1 MSDISQ
7 RIASLSPEKR
17 ALLLQRLQQ
26 KNPGTASTNTIACQ
40 PRSTDTFISSFS
52 QARLWFLDRLEPNS
66 SFYNLPYAIR
76 LTGVLH
82 IPALEQSL
90 TEIVRRHEVIRTT
103 FKEVAGEP
111 MQIINPAQPVTLA
124 TIDLRQV
131 PPSEQEGEALRLA
144 TREAQ
149 TPFNLTTGPL
159 LRSTLLQ
166 LDDTE
171 YIVLFTLHHIVS
183 DGWST
188 GVIIRELAALYQ
200 AFSQGKPSPLPEL
213 PIQYAD
219 FAVWQ
224 RGYLQGEVLD
234 AQLSYWKQHLKNA
247 PAALDLPGD
256 RPRVAVQTY
265 QGATESTRLSK
276 SLTEALKALSKAE
289 GVTLFMTLL
298 AGFKTLLY
306 RYSGQE
312 NIVVGSPIANRN
324 RAEIEDAVGFFV
336 NSLAL
341 HTDLGGNPTVQEL
354 LHRVRDVSLGA
365 YSHQDLPFEKLV
377 EELHPERDLSR
388 SPIFQVMFVLQNAPT
403 TTLELPGLTLQSL
416 AIERGT
422 TQFDL
427 SLSLTEYPEGLA
439 ASIEYSTDLFE
450 RESIVRMLGYLKTVL
465 EAMVA
470 DPTRR
475 ICEISLLTEAERHQ
489 LLMDWSN
496 AGRWRSQPETL
507 ENSCIHHLFETQVNQ
522 SPDVVAVQ
530 YQDAHLT
537 YRELNAKANQLAHYL
552 QGLGVG
558 PDSLVG
564 LCCDRSL
571 EMLVGL
577 LGILKAGG
585 AYLPL
590 DPAYPRDRL
599 QGMLEDAAVP
609 ILLTQ
614 QQIRDKF
621 TPLSAQA
628 IALDADW
635 QAISEYSPENPLTAV
650 TPNHLAYVIYTSGST
665 GKPKGVAVPHRALVA
680 YTQVAQTEYG
690 ITQRDR
696 LLQFASISFDTSAEE
711 IYPSL
716 TCGAT
721 LILRTETMIQSIAE
735 FLHQCQDWEMTVL
748 NLPTAYWHELTARLA
763 AENLTLPP
771 AVRMVIIGGEKA
783 LPDRLKTWQQQVGK
797 TVQLL
802 NTYGPTETTIV
813 AAKCDL
819 SQVEAGNGREVPIG
833 YPLPHTEIYVL
844 DSHLQPVPIG
854 VPGELH
860 IGGKGLARGYLNR
873 PELTNE
879 KFIPH
884 PFSTSP
890 GDRLYKTGDL
900 GRWLPDGKLEVI
912 GRSDRQ
918 IKLRGYRIELSEIE
932 ATLAQHPAVWESV
945 AVCREDTPN
954 LQQLVSYFVLNPQFN
969 LESQVSTLIEER
981 LSQWQVVHDDENF
994 NETDSQWDSTFNIS
1008 GWDSSYTGLP
1018 IPELEMREWVNN
1030 TVSRILDLKPNRV
1043 LEIGCGTG
1051 LMLFKIAPHC
1061 TQYWGSDFSP
1071 ASLNHIRQQLA
1082 QPGQNLPQVKLLER
1096 MADNFEGIESQSF
1109 DAVIINSVIQYFP
1122 TVDYLLQVIEGSLNA
1137 VAPGGM
1143 IFLGDLRSYP
1153 LLEAFNTSIEL
1164 YQAPAS
1170 LSLEKLQ
1177 QRIKKRLIE
1186 EEELAISPEFF
1197 RALKQQFPQIS
1208 RVEIQPKQGIYHN
1221 ELNKFRY
1228 DVTLHLGPE
1237 TPAVPQYSEWDWQ
1250 QEGLTLDS
1258 LRDRLDCDRPNI
1270 LALRSIPNAR
1280 VLGDIKAV
1288 ELLVTSSDIHTVDGL
1303 QKAVKQAISGIGI
1316 DPENLAKL
1324 GTELGY
1330 LTVFS
1335 WLNSSRDG
1343 SYDTLFIHPN
1353 NAPMIKGSW
1362 GDLLYENHPIS
1373 IQPWNRYT
1381 NNPLQ
1386 GQQRRHLVGELRQ
1399 YLQQKLPEYAVP
1411 SAFVILE
1418 HLPLTPNGKVDRKAL
1433 PAPDTSRPDM
1443 QGTFVAPRTILEE
1456 KIAGIWSEILGLEK
1470 VGIEDN
1476 FFDLGGHSLLIT
1488 QLSSRVRDTFTVDLP
1503 LRDLFAVPTVAGLA
1517 QQIERATQQ
1526 ESPVVNISF
1535 VDFQAEIVL
1544 NGSFSPVGTFQ
1555 FNPNPAHILLT
1566 GATGFLGA
1574 FLLEELLQKTSAEI
1588 YCLVRASNAAE
1599 AKKRIQSNLETYKL
1613 WRDSLGDRIIPLVGN
1628 LAKPRLGLSAEQFQ
1642 ALAHQID
1649 VIYHNGALVNF
1660 TYPYSAVKAANVE
1673 STLDLLK
1680 LANQIKLKPL
1690 HFISTVGLFDSTATE
1705 DDELANIDH
1714 LEGGYIQSKWV
1725 AEKLLMAARDRG
1737 FPINIYRPGRITG
1750 HSQTGA
1756 CNINDFVHRIIGG
1769 CIQLGSAPNW
1779 NTEVEMV
1786 PVDYVSRAI
1795 VHLSQQPESMG
1806 KNFHLVNSQTLPW
1819 GEFVSWVRSQGY
1831 PLEPVTYPQWR
1842 EQLHQQAANSTDNAL
1857 YPLLSVFS
1865 DSGSGDRTATSSPLE
1880 IGDRNTQTAL
1890 QGTDITCPPVGEKLL
1905 ITYFSYLVRSGYLP
1919 NAQKPARV

>member
-1 MSDISQ
+1 MNDISQ
-7 RIASLSPEKR
+7 RIASLSPEKQ

-26 KNPGTASTNTIACQ
+26 KSQGTASTNAIACQ

-82 IPALEQSL
+82 IPTLEQSL

-111 MQIINPAQPVTLA
+111 MQMIHPPQPVPLPR
-124 TIDLRQV
+124 IDLRQV
-131 PPSEQEGEALRLA
+131 PPSERKGEALRLA

-166 LDDTE
+166 LEDTE
-171 YIVLFTLHHIVS
+171 SIVLFTFHHIVS

-224 RGYLQGEVLD
+224 RGYLQSEVLD

-247 PAALDLPGD
+247 PTALDLPGD

-265 QGATESTRLSK
+265 QGATEFTRFSK

-341 HTDLGGNPTVQEL
+341 HTDLSGNPTVQEL

-427 SLSLTEYPEGLA
+427 SLSVAEYPEGLA
-439 ASIEYSTDLFE
+439 ASIEYSTDLFD
-450 RESIVRMLGYLKTVL
+450 RETIVRMLGYLKTLL
-465 EAMVA
+465 EGMVA
-470 DPTRR
+470 DPTQR
-475 ICEISLLTEAERHQ
+475 ISEISLLTEGERHQ

-496 AGRWRSQPETL
+496 AERWRSQPELL
-507 ENSCIHHLFETQVNQ
+507 ENRCVHHLFETQVNQ

-552 QGLGVG
+552 QELGVG
-558 PDSLVG
+558 PDILVG

-614 QQIRDKF
+614 QHIRDKF
-621 TPLSAQA
+621 TPFVTQSL
-628 IALDADW
+628 ALDADW
-635 QAISEYSPENPLTAV
+635 QTISQCNTENPTSVV
-650 TPNHLAYVIYTSGST
+650 TPDHLAYVIYTSGST
-665 GKPKGVAVPHRALVA
+665 GKPKGVVIPHRGLAT
-680 YTQVAQTEYG
+680 YTQVAQIEYG
-690 ITQRDR
+690 ITRHDR
-696 LLQFASISFDTSAEE
+696 PLQFASISFDTSAEE
-711 IYPSL
+711 IYTSL

-721 LILRTETMIQSIAE
+721 LVLRTDSMIQSIAG
-735 FLHQCQDWEMTVL
+735 FLQQCQEWGITVL
-748 NLPTAYWHELTARLA
+748 NLPTAYWHELTVRMAVEKLS
-763 AENLTLPP
+763 LPP
-771 AVRMVIIGGEKA
+771 SVRLVIIGSEKA
-783 LPDRLKTWQQQVGK
+783 LPERLKTWHHQVGQG
-797 TVQLL
+797 VQLL
-802 NTYGPTETTIV
+802 NSYGPTETTIA

-819 SQVEAGNGREVPIG
+819 SQVDAGNCREVPIG
-833 YPLPHTEIYVL
+833 YPLTHTEIYVL

-873 PELTNE
+873 PELTSE

-884 PFSTSP
+884 PFSSSP
-890 GDRLYKTGDL
+890 GDCLYKTGDL

-932 ATLAQHPAVWESV
+932 AILAQHPAVWESV
-945 AVCREDTPN
+945 TVCREDISN

-969 LESQVSTLIEER
+969 FESQVSTLIEER

-1008 GWDSSYTGLP
+1008 GWYSSYTGLC

-1030 TVSRILDLKPNRV
+1030 TVNRILDLKPNRV

-1051 LMLFKIAPHC
+1051 LMLFKLASHC

-1071 ASLNHIRQQLA
+1071 ASLDHIRKQLA

-1096 MADNFEGIESQSF
+1096 MADNFDGIESNSF

-1122 TVDYLLQVIEGSLNA
+1122 TVDYLLRVIEGTIDA
-1137 VAPGGM
+1137 VAPGGV

-1153 LLEAFNTSIEL
+1153 LLEAFHTSIEL

-1170 LSLEKLQ
+1170 LSIDKLQ

-1197 RALKQQFPQIS
+1197 HALKQLFPQIV

-1237 TPAVPQYSEWDWQ
+1237 IPAVPQYSEWDWQ
-1250 QEGLTLDS
+1250 QQHLTLDS
-1258 LRDRLDCDRPNI
+1258 LRDRLHCDRPNI

-1280 VLGDIKAV
+1280 VLADVKAV
-1288 ELLVTSSDIHTVDGL
+1288 ELLATPSDIQTVEGL

-1324 GTELGY
+1324 ASELGY
-1330 LTVFS
+1330 TTAFS
-1335 WLNSSRDG
+1335 WMNSSFDG
-1343 SYDTLFIHPN
+1343 SYDTLFIQQN
-1353 NAPMIKGSW
+1353 EAPFLKGGW
-1362 GDLLYENHPIS
+1362 GDLFYENHSIS
-1373 IQPWNRYT
+1373 IQDWNCYT

-1399 YLQQKLPEYAVP
+1399 YLQQKLPEYAIP

-1418 HLPLTPNGKVDRKAL
+1418 RLPLTPNGKLDRKAL
-1433 PAPDTSRPDM
+1433 PAP
-1443 QGTFVAPRTILEE
+1443 
-1456 KIAGIWSEILGLEK
+1456 GL
-1470 VGIEDN
+1470 
-1476 FFDLGGHSLLIT
+1476 FH
-1488 QLSSRVRDTFTVDLP
+1488 SRVIPDII
-1503 LRDLFAVPTVAGLA
+1503 
-1517 QQIERATQQ
+1517 IE
-1526 ESPVVNISF
+1526 
-1535 VDFQAEIVL
+1535 
-1544 NGSFSPVGTFQ
+1544 
-1555 FNPNPAHILLT
+1555 
-1566 GATGFLGA
+1566 
-1574 FLLEELLQKTSAEI
+1574 
-1588 YCLVRASNAAE
+1588 
-1599 AKKRIQSNLETYKL
+1599 
-1613 WRDSLGDRIIPLVGN
+1613 
-1628 LAKPRLGLSAEQFQ
+1628 LS
-1642 ALAHQID
+1642 H
-1649 VIYHNGALVNF
+1649 
-1660 TYPYSAVKAANVE
+1660 
-1673 STLDLLK
+1673 
-1680 LANQIKLKPL
+1680 
-1690 HFISTVGLFDSTATE
+1690 
-1705 DDELANIDH
+1705 
-1714 LEGGYIQSKWV
+1714 
-1725 AEKLLMAARDRG
+1725 RG
-1737 FPINIYRPGRITG
+1737 
-1750 HSQTGA
+1750 
-1756 CNINDFVHRIIGG
+1756 
-1769 CIQLGSAPNW
+1769 
-1779 NTEVEMV
+1779 
-1786 PVDYVSRAI
+1786 
-1795 VHLSQQPESMG
+1795 
-1806 KNFHLVNSQTLPW
+1806 
-1819 GEFVSWVRSQGY
+1819 VRSK
-1831 PLEPVTYPQWR
+1831 
-1842 EQLHQQAANSTDNAL
+1842 
-1857 YPLLSVFS
+1857 
-1865 DSGSGDRTATSSPLE
+1865 
-1880 IGDRNTQTAL
+1880 
-1890 QGTDITCPPVGEKLL
+1890 CPK
-1905 ITYFSYLVRSGYLP
+1905 
-1919 NAQKPARV
+1919 